1 MKLKFCLIDEAQSST
16 VEFRPIRS
24 NTKENRELRTQR
36 FPWFLIADF
45 HSHRPFAL
53 CRRKN
58 GEEIQ
63 HFIARI
69 ISAMDDANREV
80 EGITRPHD
88 SSLAFHPLFR
98 GAG

>member
-24 NTKENRELRTQR
+24 NTKENRELRAQR

-45 HSHRPFAL
+45 HCDRPLTF

-63 HFIARI
+63 HFVARI
-69 ISAMDDANREV
+69 ISAVDDASREIKR
-80 EGITRPHD
+80 ITRPHGM
-88 SSLAFHPLFR
+88 SLAFDPLFS